1 MFGAKETAKYKIQP
15 SGTRIQA
22 KHDKNKS
29 EVCLESKQIR
39 QFSRQHRQH
48 MFIGNIRYAHHYAD
62 KGKKENR
69 EKGHNDTEK
78 ECLETVNIAW
88 IKTANIVP

>member
-1 MFGAKETAKYKIQP
+1 VFGAKETAKYKIQP

-22 KHDKNKS
+22 KHDKNKP

-62 KGKKENR
+62 KGKK
-69 EKGHNDTEK
+69 KIVKKDTMIQK
-78 ECLETVNIAW
+78 KNAL
-88 IKTANIVP
+88 KP